1 MRSLAPLS
9 LPGLR
14 WYQAF
19 DASGIVPR
27 LDRPSGNVTGFAS
40 NEASIGG
47 KSLELL
53 SEIAPGLKRAGA
65 PRRCYADWCSPDQ
78 RRMRTPAL
86 WAAYRADSSRFAGL
100 EF

>member
-53 SEIAPGLKRAGA
+53 SEIAPGSSGPEPLAVVTPTGA
-65 PRRCYADWCSPDQ
+65 RPISEGCGRRHSGLPTA
-78 RRMRTPAL
+78 RI
-86 WAAYRADSSRFAGL
+86 RADLQG
-100 EF
+100 